1 MRPKLWKLGKKD
13 MAEKLKTLY
22 DSFMDFHTEDLAVD
36 LVDFS
41 LIGLIIALGALVG
54 MGRLSP
60 AIRSEFTTY
69 AARLS

>member
-1 MRPKLWKLGKKD
+1 

-22 DSFMDFHTEDLAVD
+22 DSFMDFHTEELGVD
-36 LVDFS
+36 LIDFA

-54 MGRLSP
+54 MGRLSR
-60 AIRSEFTTY
+60 AISNEFTKY